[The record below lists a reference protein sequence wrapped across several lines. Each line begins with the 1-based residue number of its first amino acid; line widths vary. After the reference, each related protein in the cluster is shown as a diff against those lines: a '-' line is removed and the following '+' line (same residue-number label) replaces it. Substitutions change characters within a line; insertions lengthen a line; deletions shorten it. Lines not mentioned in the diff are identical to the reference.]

1 MTRSPST
8 IAVAVLCSAAAASS
22 PPVTFESPCECHD
35 NHGEHR
41 CAVKNDSSTPPADA
55 SAIQAVTPSDIFSW
69 PGPEVHL
76 TGQSERTG
84 IENNWFALTGR
95 VVAVKA
101 ESDGDLHIAVADA
114 TGDKPE
120 IVVCEVPAKPQWC
133 EIRQTV
139 FSWTQTRFPFH
150 TSSAKKLN
158 VTYPPIITVIGK
170 AYFEVGHAPKDQ
182 SNRTKNLPGYAA
194 WEIHPV
200 MKLNVQ

>member
-1 MTRSPST
+1 LVPKTYHVKLILRS
-8 IAVAVLCSAAAASS
+8 A
-22 PPVTFESPCECHD
+22 
-35 NHGEHR
+35 
-41 CAVKNDSSTPPADA
+41 
-55 SAIQAVTPSDIFSW
+55 QFS
-69 PGPEVHL
+69 
-76 TGQSERTG
+76 
-84 IENNWFALTGR
+84 
-95 VVAVKA
+95 
-101 ESDGDLHIAVADA
+101 
-114 TGDKPE
+114 KPRKSLSG
-120 IVVCEVPAKPQWC
+120 EVPAKPQWC